1 VVHLTDELKARLA
14 AQVPRVKTIERKL
27 GKIIPHL
34 FVHEVV
40 AERQSVGLRHVAVVG
55 EPIRNFRRV
64 GDGL

>member
-14 AQVPRVKTIERKL
+14 AQVPRVKAIERKL

-34 FVHEVV
+34 FVHEVG